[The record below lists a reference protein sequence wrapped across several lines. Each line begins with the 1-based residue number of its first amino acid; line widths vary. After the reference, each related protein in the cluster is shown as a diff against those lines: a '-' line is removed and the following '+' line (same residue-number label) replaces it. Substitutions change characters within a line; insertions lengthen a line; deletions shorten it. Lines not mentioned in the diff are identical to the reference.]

1 MCKVPCFERSLT
13 APVMYKLAAL
23 LSKGPPT
30 VVRTTSNNDHHTQ
43 LNCCMFNR
51 KQSAESTDGI
61 CLLEESWVKH
71 KLFRSYTE
79 FPTQGR
85 FALGP
90 PLSSSLSLGLSAS
103 LFVWSEFLIKEKEPP
118 KCVYEPTKALSANKV
133 DLCYKQDDWNL
144 IGVENEARKICWV
157 YGGSIASSEHYHPQP
172 VSLHKCYTK
181 QRSTFCPVASCS
193 ARFIRKMSL
202 FIRKSRE
209 VGRWWDFMK
218 SILDRRPSKMRLCS
232 CCSMA

>member
-1 MCKVPCFERSLT
+1 
-13 APVMYKLAAL
+13 MYNLAAL

-103 LFVWSEFLIKEKEPP
+103 LFV
-118 KCVYEPTKALSANKV
+118 
-133 DLCYKQDDWNL
+133 
-144 IGVENEARKICWV
+144 
-157 YGGSIASSEHYHPQP
+157 
-172 VSLHKCYTK
+172 
-181 QRSTFCPVASCS
+181 
-193 ARFIRKMSL
+193 
-202 FIRKSRE
+202 
-209 VGRWWDFMK
+209 
-218 SILDRRPSKMRLCS
+218 
-232 CCSMA
+232 